1 MRHGLPFLIALAT
14 ATAIGCT
21 PQPPSSPSRVMPDSL
36 PATPLITLERTRT
49 DLSTLLHGRT
59 AVIHFWATWCDTC
72 VGEFDA
78 LKRLDVQ
85 ARARPDALIVG
96 VAVGESPETVAAF
109 VRERG
114 VGFAQLIDE
123 DFRLS
128 DALGER
134 SVPVT
139 LVVDR
144 SGRIVH
150 RGRTLDAAALAA
162 FRGALGAPGP

>member
-1 MRHGLPFLIALAT
+1 MRHGLPFLIALAA
-14 ATAIGCT
+14 ATAIGCA
-21 PQPPSSPSRVMPDSL
+21 PEPPSSPSSVMPDSL
-36 PATPLITLERTRT
+36 PATPLITLQRTRT
-49 DLSTLLHGRT
+49 DLSSFIRGRT
-59 AVIHFWATWCDTC
+59 AVIHLWATWCDTC
-72 VGEFDA
+72 VGEVGAF
-78 LKRLDVQ
+78 KRLDAQ

-109 VRERG
+109 VREHG

-123 DFRLS
+123 DFRLA

-144 SGRIVH
+144 TGRIVH
-150 RGRTLDAAALAA
+150 RGRALDAATLAA
-162 FRGALGAPGP
+162 FRTALGGPGP

>member
-1 MRHGLPFLIALAT
+1 MRHGLPLLIAFAAAL
-14 ATAIGCT
+14 AIGCS
-21 PQPPSSPSRVMPDSL
+21 PQPPWSPSRVVPDSL
-36 PATPLITLERTRT
+36 PATPLITLEGTRT
-49 DLSTLLHGRT
+49 DLSTFIHGRT
-59 AVIHFWATWCDTC
+59 AVIDFWATWCDTC
-72 VGEFDA
+72 VGEIDA
-78 LKRLDVQ
+78 LKRLDTQ

-123 DFRLS
+123 DFRLA

-144 SGRIVH
+144 AGRIVH
-150 RGRTLDAAALAA
+150 RGHALDAAALAA
-162 FRGALGAPGP
+162 FRNALGPPGP